1 MKTES
6 VLKPNIGLSKKEEKR
21 KVKKEKLNKELNH
34 KLELQ
39 REAREQ
45 MEKEKLESLSTFTA
59 EEPVMMGG
67 KLRELI
73 SHISEQNSEKKPQD
87 PRRQKKR
94 IDQMAIQQMKEILNN
109 PEFQNNPEGA
119 FSVVNQELITKSFCK
134 K

>member
-1 MKTES
+1 MKTER

-45 MEKEKLESLSTFTA
+45 IEKEKLESLSTFTP

-73 SHISEQNSEKKPQD
+73 SHISEQGSEKKPQD